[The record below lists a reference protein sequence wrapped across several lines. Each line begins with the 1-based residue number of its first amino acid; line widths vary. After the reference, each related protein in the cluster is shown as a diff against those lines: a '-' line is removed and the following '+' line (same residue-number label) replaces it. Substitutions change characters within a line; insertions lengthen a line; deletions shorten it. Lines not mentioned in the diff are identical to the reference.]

1 MGVARLCDTTTGSL
15 MPTTTVSAA
24 YVRARWAYSELL
36 SGRPY
41 RGIGVQQ
48 LKRKAM
54 GHLPFDD
61 LRGEERD
68 QLEQAWYRVRRV
80 PTFINAFAGITT
92 FELVQWSKEQLGSVH
107 VIKFFAQEVGNHSV
121 PVSFK
126 QWIGMDPSD
135 SVEPGHARHAASGA
149 VPTTGGEPVTVGQ
162 LSGLLTLICACKLAR
177 AFRRTRCRLLA
188 GHAGMA
194 RDGEP
199 VLDGKEEGS
208 G

>member
-1 MGVARLCDTTTGSL
+1 
-15 MPTTTVSAA
+15 MPAATVPAA

-54 GHLPFDD
+54 EHVL
-61 LRGEERD
+61 
-68 QLEQAWYRVRRV
+68 A
-80 PTFINAFAGITT
+80 T

-126 QWIGMDPSD
+126 QWIEMDPSD

-149 VPTTGGEPVTVGQ
+149 VPTTGVEPVTVGQ
-162 LSGLLTLICACKLAR
+162 LSGLLT
-177 AFRRTRCRLLA
+177 FESTRSNPQVPLS
-188 GHAGMA
+188 M
-194 RDGEP
+194 
-199 VLDGKEEGS
+199 S